1 MNRAERG
8 SHAQHASSRPHVETS
23 SLQYARRDD
32 RQDGAAPMED
42 SNQLRCNICSY
53 SQTFPMEPAPVFH
66 KHFSSAQLREIL
78 EVEGTGRWFYC
89 PSCKSR
95 HRPYIDERIKV
106 VVSDSTLHEFFAP
119 SSHSLGMYE
128 GDLIHVDYVTI
139 ANGTIAEL
147 LHAFKLDYIV
157 KRRPKLLDVVL
168 VAGYAD
174 VVKGHSREFILWGIS
189 TFADMV
195 LMENG
200 RRTGNTFTVA
210 SLMYPPRL
218 CWFSDNGPIPYRYT
232 NHLEKFDW
240 LNAQIH
246 ALNAHNNSS
255 SYPGLHSYGTR
266 KSVMT
271 VTDTDGN
278 SQLRHSRTHRW
289 EHWAESARR
298 DKFTLRADRKFKMG
312 KAVNIFFLYRT

>member
-1 MNRAERG
+1 M
-8 SHAQHASSRPHVETS
+8 
-23 SLQYARRDD
+23 
-32 RQDGAAPMED
+32 
-42 SNQLRCNICSY
+42 
-53 SQTFPMEPAPVFH
+53 
-66 KHFSSAQLREIL
+66 
-78 EVEGTGRWFYC
+78 
-89 PSCKSR
+89 
-95 HRPYIDERIKV
+95 
-106 VVSDSTLHEFFAP
+106 
-119 SSHSLGMYE
+119 
-128 GDLIHVDYVTI
+128 
-139 ANGTIAEL
+139 
-147 LHAFKLDYIV
+147 
-157 KRRPKLLDVVL
+157 
-168 VAGYAD
+168 
-174 VVKGHSREFILWGIS
+174 FILWGIS
-189 TFADMV
+189 TFADTV

-312 KAVNIFFLYRT
+312 KAVNNFFLYRT